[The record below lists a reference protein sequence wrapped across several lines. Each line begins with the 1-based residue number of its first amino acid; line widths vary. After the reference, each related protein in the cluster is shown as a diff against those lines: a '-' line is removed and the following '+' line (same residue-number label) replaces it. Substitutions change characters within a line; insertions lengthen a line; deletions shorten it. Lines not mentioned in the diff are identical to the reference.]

1 MSRISAAECTAGV
14 DEAGRGALA
23 GPVCAAA
30 VILDARR
37 PIAGL
42 DDSKRLSPAR
52 RAALAV
58 QIRSQALACSVAWAT
73 VAEIEQ
79 LNVLGASLLAMAR
92 AVHALAV
99 RPRHVLVDGPHAPQL
114 ELPVTAVVG
123 GDRCMAAISAASILA
138 KVERDQ
144 HMVALSRQYP
154 RYNFATHKG
163 YGTRMHLQ
171 ALQRYGASQVH
182 RRSYAPVR
190 QALAAHR
197 GEGTSA

>member
-1 MSRISAAECTAGV
+1 MSQTSGAECIAGV

-52 RAALAV
+52 REALAM
-58 QIRSQALACSVAWAT
+58 QIRSRALAFGVAWAA

-92 AVHALAV
+92 AVRTLAV
-99 RPRHVLVDGPHAPQL
+99 RPRHVLVDGPYAPQL
-114 ELPVTAVVG
+114 GLPVTAVVG
-123 GDRCMAAISAASILA
+123 GDRQVAAISAASILA

-144 HMVALSRQYP
+144 YMVELSRQYP
-154 RYNFATHKG
+154 HYNFARHKG

-182 RRSYAPVR
+182 RSSYAPVQ

-197 GEGTSA
+197 SEGGSA